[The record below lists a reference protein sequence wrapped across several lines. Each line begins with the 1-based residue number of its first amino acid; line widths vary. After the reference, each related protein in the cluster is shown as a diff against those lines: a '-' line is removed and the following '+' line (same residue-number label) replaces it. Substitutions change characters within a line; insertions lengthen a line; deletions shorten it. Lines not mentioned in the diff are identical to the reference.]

1 MSEYR
6 PPVDEMLFILDS
18 VAGMDAVAR
27 LPGCEMVSGELALS
41 VMGEAG
47 ELAANVLAPLNS
59 EGDQS
64 GADVLNG
71 QVHVPAGFRKAYEA
85 FVEGGWGGIS
95 APEAY
100 GGQGLPLILSM
111 PVQEMWQS
119 ANLAWSLCPL
129 LSQGALHALELY
141 ASDELRRRFL
151 PQLVSGE
158 WTGTMNLTEPQAGS
172 DLGLVRCQ
180 ARPEN
185 GHYLINGQKIFI
197 TFGDHDMAGNIL
209 HLVLARLPDA
219 PEGTRGLSMFLVP
232 KRVPDTD
239 GSPGETNNVRPVS
252 VEHKLGLHASP
263 TCVMSYEDAVGYLVG
278 EENHGLPQMFA
289 MMNDARVAVGLQGVA
304 VSERAYQQA
313 LDFAA
318 NRMQGKIPGGRET
331 VPILRHADVR
341 RMLME
346 MKSQIFAMRALTYMA
361 AMHTD
366 FARRH
371 PDDTRR
377 ARHQRRLDLLT
388 PIIKGWNCE
397 LAIELTSLGIQIH
410 GGMGYVEETG
420 AAQHYRDARIT
431 TIYEG
436 TSGIQAGDLVGRKM
450 IRDKGA
456 ALGELLSEMCETS
469 DQLAA
474 LADEDEVVAAAFKE
488 GLEQASSVIEWFFA
502 ELGEQQDLPGASAFN
517 LMMMLGYL
525 CGGWLHARA
534 ALAATGG
541 DNNGPASDTRRVC
554 ARFYAENFMP
564 EIGARARRIRAGSAS
579 TMALSPEEF

>member
-1 MSEYR
+1 MSGYR

-18 VAGMDAVAR
+18 VAGMDRVAE
-27 LPGCEMVSGELALS
+27 LPGYEMANEELARS
-41 VMGEAG
+41 VMREAG
-47 ELAANVLAPLNS
+47 ELASNVLAPLNAQ
-59 EGDQS
+59 GDQG
-64 GADVLNG
+64 GAHVQDG
-71 QVHVPAGFRKAYEA
+71 QVRVPESFRKAYEA
-85 FVEGGWGGIS
+85 FVEGGWGGIA

-100 GGQGLPLILSM
+100 GGQGLPQVLAM

-129 LSQGALHALELY
+129 LSQGALHALELH
-141 ASDELRRRFL
+141 ASDELRRDFL
-151 PQLVSGE
+151 SKLVSGE

-180 ARPEN
+180 ARREN

-197 TFGDHDMAGNIL
+197 TFGDHDMADNIL

-219 PEGTRGLSMFLVP
+219 PCGTRGLSLFLVP
-232 KRVPDTD
+232 KRIPDANEA
-239 GSPGETNNVRPVS
+239 PGAPNGVRAVS

-278 EENHGLPQMFA
+278 QENQGLPHIFA

-304 VSERAYQQA
+304 ISERAYQQA
-313 LDFAA
+313 LDFAR
-318 NRMQGKIPGGRET
+318 NRMQGKAPGGSQT
-331 VPILRHADVR
+331 VPILRHPDVR

-346 MKSQIFAMRALTYMA
+346 MKSKIFAMRALTYMT

-371 PDDTRR
+371 ANADMR
-377 ARHQRRLDLLT
+377 AHHQRRLDLLT
-388 PIIKGWNCE
+388 PVVKGWNCE

-436 TSGIQAGDLVGRKM
+436 TSGIQAGDLIGRKI
-450 IRDKGA
+450 IRDRGR
-456 ALGELLSEMCETS
+456 ALGELFEDIRAAVEAPGLPDEHRVVC
-469 DQLAA
+469 AA
-474 LADEDEVVAAAFKE
+474 LEE
-488 GLEQASSVIEWFFA
+488 GLGEAQSVSEWFFR
-502 ELGEQQDLPGASAFN
+502 ELDGDEHLPGSVAFN

-525 CGGWLHARA
+525 CGGWLHARS
-534 ALAATGG
+534 ALAAAASRG
-541 DNNGPASDTRRVC
+541 DSAMQARLAG

-564 EIGARARRIRAGSAS
+564 LVGALARRIRAGSEA
-579 TMALSPEEF
+579 TMALDPEQF

>member
-1 MSEYR
+1 MSDYR

-18 VAGMDAVAR
+18 VAGMDAIAA
-27 LPGCEMVSGELALS
+27 LPGCEMLTGELARS
-41 VMGEAG
+41 VMEEAG
-47 ELAANVLAPLNS
+47 ELASNVLAPINAQ
-59 EGDQS
+59 GDGA
-64 GADVLNG
+64 GADIRDG
-71 QVHVPAGFRKAYEA
+71 QVHVPESFRQAYQA
-85 FVEGGWGGIS
+85 FAEGGWGGIS
-95 APEAY
+95 APEAH
-100 GGQGLPLILSM
+100 GGQGLPQVVSM

-129 LSQGALHALELY
+129 LSQGAQHALELY
-141 ASDELRRRFL
+141 ASEDLRRQFL
-151 PQLVSGE
+151 PKLVSGE

-180 ARPEN
+180 AKPEN

-219 PEGTRGLSMFLVP
+219 PEGTRGLSLFLVP
-232 KRVPDTD
+232 KRIPDAD
-239 GSPGETNNVRPVS
+239 GAPGSANNVRAVS
-252 VEHKLGLHASP
+252 VEHKLGLHGSP

-278 EENHGLPQMFA
+278 EENQGLPHMFA
-289 MMNDARVAVGLQGVA
+289 MMNDARLSVGLQGVA
-304 VSERAYQQA
+304 IAERAYQQA

-318 NRMQGKIPGGRET
+318 NRMQGKAPGSRET
-331 VPILRHADVR
+331 VPILRHPDVR

-371 PDDTRR
+371 PDDGQR
-377 ARHQRRLDLLT
+377 ACHQRRLDLLT

-397 LAIELTSLGIQIH
+397 RAVELTSLGIQIH

-436 TSGIQAGDLVGRKM
+436 TSGIQAGDLVGRKI
-450 IRDKGA
+450 IRDQGA
-456 ALGELLSEMCETS
+456 ALRELLSDMRETL
-469 DQLAA
+469 DQMGA
-474 LADEDEVVAAAFKE
+474 LAGEDQVVAAALEE
-488 GLEQASSVIEWFFA
+488 GIEQAASVVEWFFA
-502 ELGEQQDLPGASAFN
+502 ELGAQQDLPGAAAFN

-534 ALAATGG
+534 ALAVAGGG
-541 DNNGPASDTRRVC
+541 DARAAEARRVC
-554 ARFYAENFMP
+554 ARFYAEHFMP
-564 EIGARARRIRAGSAS
+564 QVGALARRIRSGAAS
-579 TMALSPEEF
+579 TMALSAEQF

>member
-1 MSEYR
+1 MSDYR

-18 VAGMDAVAR
+18 VAGMDAIAA
-27 LPGCEMVSGELALS
+27 LPGCEMLTGELARS
-41 VMGEAG
+41 VMEEAG
-47 ELAANVLAPLNS
+47 ELASNMLAPINAQ
-59 EGDQS
+59 GDGA
-64 GADVLNG
+64 GADIRDG
-71 QVHVPAGFRKAYEA
+71 QVHVPESFRQAYQA
-85 FVEGGWGGIS
+85 FAEGGWGGIS
-95 APEAY
+95 APEAH
-100 GGQGLPLILSM
+100 GGQGLPQVVSM

-129 LSQGALHALELY
+129 LSQGAQHALELY
-141 ASDELRRRFL
+141 ASEDLRRQFL
-151 PQLVSGE
+151 PKLVSGE

-180 ARPEN
+180 AKPEN

-219 PEGTRGLSMFLVP
+219 PEGTRGLSLFLVP
-232 KRVPDTD
+232 KRIPDAD
-239 GSPGETNNVRPVS
+239 GAPGLANNVRAVS
-252 VEHKLGLHASP
+252 VEHKLGLHGSP

-278 EENHGLPQMFA
+278 EENQGLPHMFA
-289 MMNDARVAVGLQGVA
+289 MMNDARLSVGLQGVA
-304 VSERAYQQA
+304 IAERAYQQA

-318 NRMQGKIPGGRET
+318 NRMQGKAPGGRET
-331 VPILRHADVR
+331 VPILRHPDVR

-371 PDDTRR
+371 PDDGQR
-377 ARHQRRLDLLT
+377 ACHQRRLDLLT

-397 LAIELTSLGIQIH
+397 RAVELTSLGIQIH

-436 TSGIQAGDLVGRKM
+436 TSGIQAGDLVGRKI
-450 IRDKGA
+450 IRDQGA
-456 ALGELLSEMCETS
+456 ALRELLSDMRETL
-469 DQLAA
+469 DQMGA
-474 LADEDEVVAAAFKE
+474 LAGEDQVVAAALEE
-488 GLEQASSVIEWFFA
+488 GIEQAASVVEWFFA
-502 ELGEQQDLPGASAFN
+502 ELGAQQDLPGAAAFN

-534 ALAATGG
+534 ALAVAGGG
-541 DNNGPASDTRRVC
+541 DARAAEARRVC
-554 ARFYAENFMP
+554 ARFYAEHFMP
-564 EIGARARRIRAGSAS
+564 QVGALARRIRSGAAS
-579 TMALSPEEF
+579 TMALSAEQF

>member
-18 VAGMDAVAR
+18 VAGMGAVAE
-27 LPGCEMVSGELALS
+27 LPGCGMVSGELARS
-41 VMGEAG
+41 VMDEAG
-47 ELAANVLAPLNS
+47 ELASNVLAPLNA
-59 EGDQS
+59 EGDQA
-64 GADVLNG
+64 GADVCDG
-71 QVHVPAGFRKAYEA
+71 QVHVPDSFRQAYEA
-85 FVEGGWGGIS
+85 FVEGGWGGIT

-100 GGQGLPLILSM
+100 GGQGLPQVLAK
-111 PVQEMWQS
+111 PVEEMWQS

-129 LSQGALHALELY
+129 LSQGALHALELH
-141 ASDELRRRFL
+141 ASEELRQAFL
-151 PQLVSGE
+151 PRLVSGE

-185 GHYLINGQKIFI
+185 GHYLITGQKIFI
-197 TFGDHDMAGNIL
+197 TFGDHDMTGNIL

-219 PEGTRGLSMFLVP
+219 PAGTRGLSLFLVP
-232 KRVPDTD
+232 KRIPDANGAP
-239 GSPGETNNVRPVS
+239 GSPNHVRPVS

-263 TCVMSYEDAVGYLVG
+263 TCVMAYEDAIGYLVG
-278 EENHGLPQMFA
+278 QENQGLPHMFA
-289 MMNDARVAVGLQGVA
+289 MMNDSRVSVGLQGVA
-304 VSERAYQQA
+304 ISERAYQQA
-313 LDFAA
+313 LDFAR
-318 NRMQGKIPGGRET
+318 NRMQGKVAGNPET
-331 VPILRHADVR
+331 VPILRHPDVR

-346 MKSQIFAMRALTYMA
+346 MKSQIFAMRALTYRT

-371 PDDTRR
+371 PDEDKR
-377 ARHQRRLDLLT
+377 AFHQRRLDLLT

-450 IRDKGA
+450 IRDEGEALRELLQEMGETSDRLDALPDEDRVVGA
-456 ALGELLSEMCETS
+456 AL
-469 DQLAA
+469 
-474 LADEDEVVAAAFKE
+474 KE
-488 GLEQASSVIEWFFA
+488 GLHEAASVIEWFFG
-502 ELGEQQDLPGASAFN
+502 ELGTQRDLPGSAAFN

-534 ALAATGG
+534 ALAAAGHG
-541 DNNGPASDTRRVC
+541 EDPASEARRVC
-554 ARFYAENFMP
+554 ARFYAEHFMP
-564 EIGARARRIRAGSAS
+564 QVAVRARRVRAGAAN
-579 TMALSPEEF
+579 TMALSDEQF

>member
-18 VAGMDAVAR
+18 VAGMDAVAE

-41 VMGEAG
+41 VMDEAG

-64 GADVLNG
+64 GADVLDG
-71 QVHVPAGFRKAYEA
+71 QVHVPDGFRKAYEA

-95 APEAY
+95 APETY

-232 KRVPDTD
+232 KRVPDPD
-239 GSPGETNNVRPVS
+239 GSLGETNNVRPVS

-318 NRMQGKIPGGRET
+318 NRMQGKVPGGRET

-371 PDDTRR
+371 PDDNRR

-450 IRDKGA
+450 IRDRGA
-456 ALGELLSEMCETS
+456 AIGELLSEMRETS

-474 LADEDEVVAAAFKE
+474 LAEEDEVVAAAFKE
-488 GLEQASSVIEWFFA
+488 GLEEASSVIEWFFA
-502 ELGEQQDLPGASAFN
+502 KLGEQQDLPGASAFN

-534 ALAATGG
+534 ALAAAGG
-541 DNNGPASDTRRVC
+541 DDDPASDARRVC

-579 TMALSPEEF
+579 TMALTPEQF

>member
-18 VAGMDAVAR
+18 VAGMDAVAG
-27 LPGCEMVSGELALS
+27 LPGCEMVSGELARS
-41 VMGEAG
+41 VMDEAG

-64 GADVLNG
+64 GADVLDG
-71 QVHVPAGFRKAYEA
+71 QVYVPAGFRKAYEA

-100 GGQGLPLILSM
+100 GGQGLPVILSM

-278 EENHGLPQMFA
+278 QENHGLPQMFA

-304 VSERAYQQA
+304 VSERAYQRA

-318 NRMQGKIPGGRET
+318 NRMQGKVPGGRET

-456 ALGELLSEMCETS
+456 ALGELLSEMRETS
-469 DQLAA
+469 AQLAA

-541 DNNGPASDTRRVC
+541 DNGPASDARRVC
-554 ARFYAENFMP
+554 ARFYAEHFMP

-579 TMALSPEEF
+579 TMALSPEQF

>member
-1 MSEYR
+1 MSDYR

-18 VAGMDAVAR
+18 VAGMDAIAA
-27 LPGCEMVSGELALS
+27 LPGCEMLTGELARS
-41 VMGEAG
+41 VMEEAG
-47 ELAANVLAPLNS
+47 ELASNVLAPINAQ
-59 EGDQS
+59 GDGA
-64 GADVLNG
+64 GADIRDG
-71 QVHVPAGFRKAYEA
+71 QVHVPESFRQAYQA
-85 FVEGGWGGIS
+85 FAEGGWGGIS
-95 APEAY
+95 APEAH
-100 GGQGLPLILSM
+100 GGQGLPQVVSM

-129 LSQGALHALELY
+129 LSQGAQHALELY
-141 ASDELRRRFL
+141 ASEDLRRQFL
-151 PQLVSGE
+151 PKLVSGE

-180 ARPEN
+180 AKPEN

-219 PEGTRGLSMFLVP
+219 PEGTRGLSLFLVP
-232 KRVPDTD
+232 KRIPDAD
-239 GSPGETNNVRPVS
+239 GAPGLANNVRAVS
-252 VEHKLGLHASP
+252 VEHKLGLHGSP

-278 EENHGLPQMFA
+278 EENQGLPHMFA
-289 MMNDARVAVGLQGVA
+289 MMNDARLSVGLQGVA
-304 VSERAYQQA
+304 IAERAYQQA

-318 NRMQGKIPGGRET
+318 NRMQGKAPGGRET
-331 VPILRHADVR
+331 VPILRHPDVR

-371 PDDTRR
+371 PDDGQR
-377 ARHQRRLDLLT
+377 ACHQRRLDLLT

-397 LAIELTSLGIQIH
+397 RAVELTSLGIQIH

-436 TSGIQAGDLVGRKM
+436 TSGIQAGDLVGRKI
-450 IRDKGA
+450 IRDQGA
-456 ALGELLSEMCETS
+456 ALRELLSDMRETL
-469 DQLAA
+469 DQMGA
-474 LADEDEVVAAAFKE
+474 LAGEDQVVAAALEE
-488 GLEQASSVIEWFFA
+488 GIEQAASVVEWFFA
-502 ELGEQQDLPGASAFN
+502 ELGAQQDLPGAAAFN

-534 ALAATGG
+534 ALAVAGGG
-541 DNNGPASDTRRVC
+541 DARAAEARRVC
-554 ARFYAENFMP
+554 ARFYAEHFMP
-564 EIGARARRIRAGSAS
+564 QVGALARRIRSGAAS
-579 TMALSPEEF
+579 TMALSAEQF

>member
-1 MSEYR
+1 MSDYR

-18 VAGMDAVAR
+18 VAGMDAIAA
-27 LPGCEMVSGELALS
+27 LPGCEMLTGELARS
-41 VMGEAG
+41 VMEEAG
-47 ELAANVLAPLNS
+47 ELASNMLAPINAQ
-59 EGDQS
+59 GDGA
-64 GADVLNG
+64 GADIRDG
-71 QVHVPAGFRKAYEA
+71 QVHVPESFRQAYQA
-85 FVEGGWGGIS
+85 FAEGGWGGIS
-95 APEAY
+95 APEAH
-100 GGQGLPLILSM
+100 GGQGLPQVVSM

-141 ASDELRRRFL
+141 ASEDLLQRFL
-151 PQLVSGE
+151 PKLVSGE

-185 GHYLINGQKIFI
+185 GHYLISGQKIFI

-219 PEGTRGLSMFLVP
+219 PEGTRGLSLFLVP
-232 KRVPDTD
+232 KRIPDADGVP
-239 GSPGETNNVRPVS
+239 GLANNVRPVS
-252 VEHKLGLHASP
+252 LERKLGLHASP
-263 TCVMSYEDAVGYLVG
+263 TCVMSYDDAVGYLVG
-278 EENHGLPQMFA
+278 EENQGLPHMFA
-289 MMNDARVAVGLQGVA
+289 MMNDARVSVGLQGVA
-304 VSERAYQQA
+304 ISERAYQQA
-313 LDFAA
+313 LGFAA
-318 NRMQGKIPGGRET
+318 NRMQGKAPGGRET
-331 VPILRHADVR
+331 VPILRHPDVR

-371 PDDTRR
+371 PDGGQR
-377 ARHQRRLDLLT
+377 AFHQRRLDLLT
-388 PIIKGWNCE
+388 PIVKGWNCE
-397 LAIELTSLGIQIH
+397 RAIELTSLGIQIH

-436 TSGIQAGDLVGRKM
+436 TSGIQAADLVGRKM
-450 IRDKGA
+450 MRDQGA
-456 ALGELLSEMCETS
+456 AFRELLSDMRETL
-469 DQLAA
+469 DQRSA
-474 LADEDEVVAAAFKE
+474 LGREDQVVAAALEE
-488 GLEQASSVIEWFFA
+488 GIEQAASVVEWFFT
-502 ELGEQQDLPGASAFN
+502 ELGAQQDLPGAAAFS

-534 ALAATGG
+534 ALAVADAG
-541 DNNGPASDTRRVC
+541 DERDAEARRVC
-554 ARFYAENFMP
+554 ARFYAEHFMP
-564 EIGARARRIRAGSAS
+564 QVEALARRIRSGAAS
-579 TMALSPEEF
+579 TMALSAEQF

>member
-18 VAGMDAVAR
+18 VAGMRQVAA
-27 LPGCEMVSGELALS
+27 LPGCEMVSGELARS
-41 VMGEAG
+41 VIEEAG
-47 ELAANVLAPLNS
+47 ELASSVLAPLNA
-59 EGDQS
+59 EGDRS
-64 GADVLNG
+64 GTTVRDG
-71 QVHVPAGFRKAYEA
+71 QVQVPEGFRKAYEA
-85 FVEGGWGGIS
+85 FVDGGWGSIS
-95 APEAY
+95 APETY
-100 GGQGLPLILSM
+100 GGQGLPLVLSM

-129 LSQGALHALELY
+129 LSQGALHALELH
-141 ASDELRRRFL
+141 ASEELRQQFL
-151 PQLVSGE
+151 PRLVSGE

-197 TFGDHDMAGNIL
+197 TFGDHDMTGNIL

-219 PEGTRGLSMFLVP
+219 PPGTRGLSLFLVP
-232 KRVPDTD
+232 KRIPDADGVP
-239 GSPGETNNVRPVS
+239 GASNNVRPVS

-278 EENHGLPQMFA
+278 EANQGLPHMFA
-289 MMNDARVAVGLQGVA
+289 MMNDARVSVGLQGVA
-304 VSERAYQQA
+304 ISERAYQQA

-318 NRMQGKIPGGRET
+318 NRMQGKTPGGRDT
-331 VPILRHADVR
+331 VPILRHPDVR

-371 PDDTRR
+371 PDQEQR
-377 ARHQRRLDLLT
+377 AFHQRRLDLLT
-388 PIIKGWNCE
+388 PIVKGWNCE
-397 LAIELTSLGIQIH
+397 RAIELTSLGIQIH

-450 IRDKGA
+450 IRDQGA
-456 ALGELLSEMCETS
+456 ALKELLRDIGETCNR
-469 DQLAA
+469 LGA
-474 LADEDEVVAAAFKE
+474 LAGEDQVVAEALKE
-488 GLEQASSVIEWFFA
+488 GLEEAVSVVEWFFA
-502 ELGEQQDLPGASAFN
+502 ELGAQQDLPGAASFN
-517 LMMMLGYL
+517 LMMMLGFL
-525 CGGWLHARA
+525 CGGWVHACA
-534 ALAATGG
+534 ALGATGHG
-541 DNNGPASDTRRVC
+541 EDSASEARRIC

-564 EIGARARRIRAGSAS
+564 EVGSRARRIRSGAAN
-579 TMALSPEEF
+579 TMALSPEQF

>member
-18 VAGMDAVAR
+18 VAGMDAVAG
-27 LPGCEMVSGELALS
+27 LPGCEMLNSELARS
-41 VMGEAG
+41 VMEEAG
-47 ELAANVLAPLNS
+47 ELASSVLAPLNAQ
-59 EGDQS
+59 GDQA
-64 GADVLNG
+64 GAEVRDG
-71 QVHVPAGFRKAYEA
+71 QVHVQASFRQAYAA

-95 APEAY
+95 APESY
-100 GGQGLPLILSM
+100 GGQGLPQVVSM

-129 LSQGALHALELY
+129 LSQGAQHALELY
-141 ASDELRRRFL
+141 ASEDLRRRFL
-151 PQLVSGE
+151 PKLVSGE

-180 ARPEN
+180 SRPEN

-219 PEGTRGLSMFLVP
+219 PEGTRGLSLFLVP
-232 KRVPDTD
+232 KRIPDAD
-239 GSPGETNNVRPVS
+239 GAPGAPNNVRPVS
-252 VEHKLGLHASP
+252 LEHKLGLHASP

-278 EENHGLPQMFA
+278 EENQGLPHMFA
-289 MMNDARVAVGLQGVA
+289 MMNDARVSVGLQGVA
-304 VSERAYQQA
+304 ISERAYQQA

-318 NRMQGKIPGGRET
+318 NRMQGKAPGGRET
-331 VPILRHADVR
+331 VPILRHPDVR

-346 MKSQIFAMRALTYMA
+346 MKSQIFAMRALAYVA
-361 AMHTD
+361 AMHAD

-371 PDDTRR
+371 PDGGQR
-377 ARHQRRLDLLT
+377 ASHQRRLDLLT

-397 LAIELTSLGIQIH
+397 RAVELTSLGLQIH

-450 IRDKGA
+450 IRDQGA
-456 ALGELLSEMCETS
+456 ALKELLSDMRETL
-469 DQLAA
+469 DQLDV
-474 LADEDEVVAAAFKE
+474 LGREDQVVAASLEE
-488 GLEQASSVIEWFFA
+488 GLQQAESVVEWFFA
-502 ELGEQQDLPGASAFN
+502 ELGAQQELPGAAAFN

-534 ALAATGG
+534 ALAASVSGE
-541 DNNGPASDTRRVC
+541 GPAAEARRVC
-554 ARFYAENFMP
+554 ARFYAEHFMP
-564 EIGARARRIRAGSAS
+564 QVGALARRVRSGSAS
-579 TMALSPEEF
+579 TMALAAEQF

>member
-18 VAGMDAVAR
+18 VAGMDTVAG
-27 LPGCEMVSGELALS
+27 LPGCEMVSRELARS
-41 VMGEAG
+41 VMDEAG
-47 ELAANVLAPLNS
+47 DLASNMLAPLNAK
-59 EGDQS
+59 GDRT
-64 GADVLNG
+64 GADVRNG
-71 QVHVPAGFRKAYEA
+71 QVYVPESFRQAYEA
-85 FVEGGWGGIS
+85 FIEGGWGGIS
-95 APEAY
+95 APEDY
-100 GGQGLPLILSM
+100 GGQDLPLVLSM

-129 LSQGALHALELY
+129 LSQGALHALELH
-141 ASDELRRRFL
+141 ASEELRQQYL

-185 GHYLINGQKIFI
+185 GHYRITGQKIFI

-219 PEGTRGLSMFLVP
+219 PSGTRGLSLFLVP
-232 KRVPDTD
+232 KRIPDANGAP
-239 GSPGETNNVRPVS
+239 GSPNNVRPVS
-252 VEHKLGLHASP
+252 VERKLGLHASP
-263 TCVMSYEDAVGYLVG
+263 TCAMSYEDAVGYLVG
-278 EENHGLPQMFA
+278 QENQGLPHMFA
-289 MMNDARVAVGLQGVA
+289 MMNDARVSVGLQGVA
-304 VSERAYQQA
+304 ISERAYQQA

-318 NRMQGKIPGGRET
+318 NRMQGKVPGSKET
-331 VPILRHADVR
+331 VPILRHPDVR

-346 MKSQIFAMRALTYMA
+346 MKSQIFAMRALTYLA
-361 AMHTD
+361 ARHTD

-371 PDDTRR
+371 PDAALR
-377 ARHQRRLDLLT
+377 AYHQRRLDLLT
-388 PIIKGWNCE
+388 PIVKGWNCE

-450 IRDKGA
+450 IRDQGA
-456 ALGELLSEMCETS
+456 ALRELLKEMRETPA
-469 DQLAA
+469 QLDA
-474 LADEDEVVAAAFKE
+474 LPNEDRVVAAARRE
-488 GLEQASSVIEWFFA
+488 GLREAASVIEWFFA
-502 ELGEQQDLPGASAFN
+502 ELDAQQ
-517 LMMMLGYL
+517 
-525 CGGWLHARA
+525 H
-534 ALAATGG
+534 LAV
-541 DNNGPASDTRRVC
+541 RR
-554 ARFYAENFMP
+554 P
-564 EIGARARRIRAGSAS
+564 S
-579 TMALSPEEF
+579 T

>member
-1 MSEYR
+1 MPEYR

-18 VAGMDAVAR
+18 IAGMDAVAG
-27 LPGCEMVSGELALS
+27 LPGCDLLTGELARS
-41 VMGEAG
+41 VMEEAG
-47 ELAANVLAPLNS
+47 ELASNVLAPLNAR
-59 EGDQS
+59 GDQA
-64 GADVLNG
+64 GANVREG
-71 QVHVPAGFRKAYEA
+71 QVHVPESFREAYTA
-85 FVEGGWGGIS
+85 FAEGGWGGIS
-95 APEAY
+95 APERY
-100 GGQGLPLILSM
+100 GGQGLPLVVSM

-141 ASDELRRRFL
+141 ASEDLRRQFL
-151 PQLVSGE
+151 PKLVTGE

-180 ARPEN
+180 ASPEN

-209 HLVLARLPDA
+209 HLVLARLPGA
-219 PEGTRGLSMFLVP
+219 PRGTRGLSLFLVP
-232 KRVPDTD
+232 KRI
-239 GSPGETNNVRPVS
+239 PGAGGAPGRPNNVRPVS
-252 VEHKLGLHASP
+252 VERKLGLHASP

-278 EENHGLPQMFA
+278 QENQGLPHMFA
-289 MMNDARVAVGLQGVA
+289 MMNDARVSVGLQGVA
-304 VSERAYQQA
+304 ISERAYQQA

-318 NRMQGKIPGGRET
+318 NRMQGKAPGGRET
-331 VPILRHADVR
+331 VPILQHADVR

-371 PDDTRR
+371 PDGAQR
-377 ARHQRRLDLLT
+377 ACHQRRLDLLT

-397 LAIELTSLGIQIH
+397 LSIELTSLGIQIH

-436 TSGIQAGDLVGRKM
+436 TSGIQAGDLVGRKI
-450 IRDKGA
+450 IRDQGA
-456 ALGELLSEMCETS
+456 ALRALFDEMRETL
-469 DQLAA
+469 DQRGALAHEDQGVAAA
-474 LADEDEVVAAAFKE
+474 LAE
-488 GLEQASSVIEWFFA
+488 GLQRAASAIEWFFA
-502 ELGEQQDLPGASAFN
+502 ELDAQENLPGAAAFN

-525 CGGWLHARA
+525 CGGWLHTRA
-534 ALAATGG
+534 ALAAAGATG
-541 DNNGPASDTRRVC
+541 DPASDARRVC

-564 EIGARARRIRAGSAS
+564 EVEARARRIRSGAAS
-579 TMALSPEEF
+579 TMALKPEQF

>member
-6 PPVDEMLFILDS
+6 PPVDEMLFILES
-18 VAGMDAVAR
+18 VAGIDGVAG
-27 LPGCEMVSGELALS
+27 LPGCEMLSAELARS
-41 VMGEAG
+41 VMDEAG
-47 ELAANVLAPLNS
+47 ELAANVIAPLNTQ
-59 EGDQS
+59 GDQT
-64 GADVLNG
+64 GAAVANG
-71 QVHVPAGFRKAYEA
+71 SVQVPEGFREAYEA

-100 GGQGLPLILSM
+100 GGQGLPQLISM

-141 ASDELRRRFL
+141 ASDELRQQFL

-172 DLGLVRCQ
+172 DLGLVRSQ
-180 ARPEN
+180 AKPEN
-185 GHYLINGQKIFI
+185 GHYRISGQKIFI
-197 TFGDHDMAGNIL
+197 TFGDHDMTGNIL

-219 PEGTRGLSMFLVP
+219 PQGTRGLSLFLVP
-232 KRVPDTD
+232 KRIPDKN
-239 GSPGETNNVRPVS
+239 GGLGELNNVRPVS

-263 TCVMSYEDAVGYLVG
+263 TCVMSYEDAIGYLVG
-278 EENHGLPQMFA
+278 QENQGLPHMFA
-289 MMNDARVAVGLQGVA
+289 MMNDARVSVGLQGVA
-304 VSERAYQQA
+304 LAERAYQQA
-313 LDFAA
+313 LEYAR
-318 NRMQGKIPGGRET
+318 NRLQGKSPGSQET
-331 VPILRHADVR
+331 VPIVRHPDVR

-346 MKSQIFAMRALTYMA
+346 MKSQIFAMRSLAYLA

-366 FARRH
+366 YARRH
-371 PDDTRR
+371 PDQDRR
-377 ARHQRRLDLLT
+377 AYHQRRLDLLT
-388 PIIKGWNCE
+388 PIVKGWICE
-397 LAIELTSLGIQIH
+397 VGIELTSIGIQIH

-450 IRDKGA
+450 IRDKGRALRELLNEMHGTADKMDTLPADDLVVSA
-456 ALGELLSEMCETS
+456 AL
-469 DQLAA
+469 
-474 LADEDEVVAAAFKE
+474 KE
-488 GLEQASSVIEWFFA
+488 GLKETNAVVEWFFS
-502 ELGEQQDLPGASAFN
+502 ELGNHEELPGASAFS

-525 CGGWLHARA
+525 CGGWLHASA
-534 ALAATGG
+534 VLAATGAG
-541 DNNGPASDTRRVC
+541 DDPVTEARRVS

-564 EIGARARRIRAGSAS
+564 QVTARARRIRAGAAS
-579 TMALSPEEF
+579 TMALSPEQF